1 MMWRERRVPLIVMG
15 LLLLANIFFFFTYR
29 VQYESRLR
37 DSDARQD
44 QAQARLADAQR
55 ARITAQQQL
64 AAYDKVRSDLQMLY
78 DEQWSTQAKRFT
90 PLFEEV
96 TKLATASHFDPR
108 TYSFSHTEA
117 QSNHGDPGS
126 EGNITVGVAFSVQGS
141 YEQVRQLINLL
152 ELSNQFVII
161 DAINLGGGNDPKTLN
176 MSIHLK
182 TLFHDPDAATPQ
194 RPNRQL

>member
-15 LLLLANIFFFFTYR
+15 VLLLGNIFFFFTYR

-37 DSDARQD
+37 DLDARQD
-44 QAQARLADAQR
+44 QAQVRLVDAQR
-55 ARITAQQQL
+55 ARMTAQQQL

-78 DEQWSTQAKRFT
+78 NDRWSTQAKRFT

-96 TKLATASHFDPR
+96 AKLATASHFDPR
-108 TYSFSHTEA
+108 SYAFSHAEQT
-117 QSNHGDPGS
+117 NRGDVGS

-152 ELSNQFVII
+152 ELSDQFVII
-161 DAINLGGGNDPKTLN
+161 DAISLGGGSDPKALN
-176 MSIHLK
+176 LSIHLK
-182 TLFHDPDAATPQ
+182 TLFHDPDAVTSQ